1 MPYGLKSTPV
11 SSRRATFLR
20 HRGSIISVILFLF
33 FGVAISASHL
43 TKNYMINSKTNLCGK
58 TNAIIPK
65 FNKSVDVIFEDPQF
79 KELSIKKLS
88 GALQIPT
95 EIFDNNPSPEDDLEY
110 YQEFFKLHE
119 YLSESFP
126 LIYQHLKVQKV
137 NHINL
142 VYTWEGKNRLLK
154 PMLFTAHQDVVPV
167 ERKTVS
173 KWKFPPFSGH
183 YDEDSDTIWGRGAI
197 DCKTM
202 MIAELEAVEQ
212 LLKDGFIP
220 ERTIIIAFGFDEE
233 TAGLQG
239 ARKLGTFFEEQYGQN
254 GIYSI
259 VDEGAMVQEID
270 KNIFIAAPIVQEK
283 GYVDVEFTVNGV
295 GGHSSIPPKHTT
307 IGIASD
313 IVLTLENNPFS
324 FDMGLDSAFYGYLCC
339 VAEHDS
345 NFPLEYRKAILEA
358 PYDDKQRKKMVKF
371 TSQVPSMRELMRTS
385 QAVDVFNG
393 GMKANALPEVTKF
406 LVNHRI
412 DLKSSVDET
421 FARDVKI
428 AKTIAEKYGYGLYA
442 NDREEIAPTELGY
455 IKVEA
460 LKGLN
465 PSPSSP
471 TRGSPV
477 WDIFTGTIQN
487 VYENGLFKKSPQ
499 NELYITKN
507 TISANS
513 DTKYYW
519 NLTENIYRF
528 FGNVEPPQMWG
539 VVHSVDEHIPVSA
552 HLTTVA
558 FIYQYIVNVN
568 ENAVTDSFQRD

>member
-1 MPYGLKSTPV
+1 MSYDFKSTGV
-11 SSRRATFLR
+11 SLR
-20 HRGSIISVILFLF
+20 KEPFFKKKRTIISVILALC
-33 FGVAISASHL
+33 FGAAVSMSHL
-43 TKNYMINSKTNLCGK
+43 AKNNYVRRETNYCGK
-58 TNAIIPK
+58 IDAITPA
-65 FNKSVDVIFEDPQF
+65 FGNSVRAIFEDPQF
-79 KELSIKKLS
+79 KEQSIKKLS

-95 EIFDNNPSPEDDLEY
+95 EVYDDNPSPHDDLEY
-110 YQEFFKLHE
+110 YEEFFKLHD
-119 YLSESFP
+119 YLSETFP
-126 LIYQHLKVQKV
+126 LTYRHLKVEKV
-137 NHINL
+137 NLVNL
-142 VYTWEGKNRLLK
+142 VYTWEGKNSLLK

-167 ERKTVS
+167 ERETIS

-183 YDEDSDTIWGRGAI
+183 YDKETDTVWGRGAL

-202 MIAELEAVEQ
+202 LIAELEAVEQ
-212 LLKDGFIP
+212 LLKDGFVP
-220 ERTIIIAFGFDEE
+220 ERTVIIAFGFDEE

-239 ARKLGTFFEEQYGQN
+239 ARTLAPFFEERYGKN

-270 KNIFIAAPIVQEK
+270 ENVFIAAPIVQEK
-283 GYVDVEFTVNGV
+283 GYVDVQFTVSGV

-307 IGIASD
+307 IGVASD
-313 IVLTLENNPFS
+313 IVLTLENNPFL
-324 FDMGLDSAFYGYLCC
+324 FDMGLDSAFYGYLTC

-345 NFPLEYRKAILEA
+345 KFPSEFRDAVLDA
-358 PYDDKQRKKMVKF
+358 PYDDKQRKKMIEF

-385 QAVDVFNG
+385 QAVDVFHG
-393 GMKANALPEVTKF
+393 GIKANALPEMTKF

-421 FARDVKI
+421 FERDAKI
-428 AKTIAEKYGYGLYA
+428 AKQIAEKYGYGFFA
-442 NDREEIAPTELGY
+442 GDREEIAPTELGY
-455 IKVEA
+455 IKIEA

-465 PSPSSP
+465 PSPYSP
-471 TRGSPV
+471 TEGSPV

-487 VYENGLFKKSPQ
+487 VYENGVFKHTPE
-499 NELYITKN
+499 NELYITTN

-519 NLTENIYRF
+519 NLTENIYRSLVISSPS
-528 FGNVEPPQMWG
+528 NVG

-558 FIYQYIVNVN
+558 FIYEYIVNVN
-568 ENAVTDSFQRD
+568 EKAATDSFP